1 MLTSLQDCFTLS
13 NGVKIPCVGF
23 GTFRTP
29 DDESGAA
36 AVEYALKCGYRHIDS
51 AEVYANESAVA
62 EGIRRSG
69 LDRKDVFLTG
79 KVWNNHQGYESTLTS
94 VADSLK
100 RLKMDYFDLLLIHW
114 PVSSG
119 HQQDW
124 AELNRQT
131 WRAMEKLYADGA
143 VRALGVSN
151 FMDYHLEPL
160 LEFASVAPMVN
171 QIELHPACPQKKI
184 VEFCK
189 AHNILPEAWAPL
201 QRGGVFSNP
210 AFVAMGEKYGKTA
223 GQIALRWLLQNG
235 ICPLPKS
242 VTPARIDEN
251 ADLFDFTLTE
261 SDLAQLDADGVSP
274 TDNYHRDPHTT
285 AF

>member
-1 MLTSLQDCFTLS
+1 MLTSIQDSFTLS

-36 AVEYALKCGYRHIDS
+36 AVEYAIKCGYRHIDS

-69 LDRKDVFLTG
+69 LDRKEVFLTG
-79 KVWNNHQGYESTLTS
+79 KVWNNHQGYELTLTS
-94 VADSLK
+94 VAESLK

-114 PVSSG
+114 PISAG
-119 HQQDW
+119 HQNDW

-131 WRAMEKLYADGA
+131 WQAMEKLYADGT

-160 LEFASVAPMVN
+160 LEFASVPPMVN
-171 QIELHPACPQKKI
+171 QLELHPACPQKKI

-201 QRGGVFSNP
+201 QRGGVFNNP
-210 AFVAMGEKYGKTA
+210 AFVAMGNKYGKAA
-223 GQIALRWLLQNG
+223 GQIALRWLLQLG
-235 ICPLPKS
+235 VCPLPKS
-242 VTPARIDEN
+242 VTPARIEEN
-251 ADLFDFTLTE
+251 AALFDFALTE
-261 SDLAQLDADGVSP
+261 SDMVQLDADGVSA